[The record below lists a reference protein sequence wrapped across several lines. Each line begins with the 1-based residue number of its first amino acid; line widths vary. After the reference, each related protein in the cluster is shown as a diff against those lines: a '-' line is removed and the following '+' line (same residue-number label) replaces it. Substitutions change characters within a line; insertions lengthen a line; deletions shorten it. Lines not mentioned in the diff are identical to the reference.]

1 MKKALT
7 ILVAMLFVV
16 VAVGAV
22 FAAETTFEG
31 QYKIRAWSSWN
42 FDKKP
47 NHLNSEKGLYTGYF
61 DQRFRLTITHTASEF
76 LKAVVQ
82 IDLVEDTWGQQ
93 RNFRINNSDTGSLV
107 RKAYLEFTLPK
118 VGTFT
123 VGKQPA
129 VLGYGLAFSDT
140 SGYLDGLKWSNKW
153 GPVAVSAMYFKLQ
166 DNVTTTNAEIY
177 NRDTDIWVLDLMIT
191 PNENHA
197 IELFGGY
204 VNAGS
209 GAPIGHNMSY
219 WAGVMFPTD
228 FDNVNVDLGFVGIG
242 YTGEIAD
249 MISLKGEFSYLFGRA
264 DLSNWGTTLWGTAW
278 KDDAWLSG
286 YNLYLDA
293 AYHNDLLKVGVAFV
307 LGSGQTNSGFYAQH
321 INVNYITAD
330 EFVFGNI
337 IASGNG
343 GLNDDFGGGL
353 GFCDDIENLTAVKL
367 YFEIYPTEK
376 LSINAA
382 VIWAKWTEA
391 VGDNYT
397 GPGAAYDHPVNYYAG
412 YAKYD
417 MWYDTSKD
425 LGWEV
430 DLGLNYEIMEGLTYS
445 LAAGVLFPG
454 RSFDYIGDGG
464 THEKWG
470 PIWTVNNNL
479 IYEF

>member
-16 VAVGAV
+16 VAVGAA

-31 QYKIRAWSSWN
+31 QYKVRTWSNWN
-42 FDKKP
+42 FDKRP
-47 NHLNSEKGLYTGYF
+47 DHYSSERGLFTGYF
-61 DQRFRLTITHTASEF
+61 DQRFRLTITHTRSEF

-93 RNFRINNSDTGSLV
+93 RNFRINNSDEGSLV
-107 RKAYLEFTLPK
+107 RKAYIEFTLPK
-118 VGTFT
+118 IGTFT

-140 SGYLDGLKWSNKW
+140 SGYLDGLKWANKW
-153 GPVAVSAMYFKLQ
+153 GPVGVSAMYFKWQ
-166 DNVTTTNAEIY
+166 DNVNLGGGDEVY
-177 NRDTDIWVLDLMIT
+177 NRDSDIWLLDLMIT

-197 IELFGGY
+197 IELFGGWAHIRSGFM
-204 VNAGS
+204 AGHNGGYW
-209 GAPIGHNMSY
+209 GAPGNLDLVH
-219 WAGVMFPTD
+219 A
-228 FDNVNVDLGFVGIG
+228 DLGFVGIG

-249 MISLKGEFSYLFGRA
+249 MITLKGEFSYLFGRA
-264 DLSNWGTTLWGTAW
+264 DLSNWGMN
-278 KDDAWLSG
+278 DDAWVSG

-293 AYHNDLLKVGVAFV
+293 SWHNDLMRVGLAF
-307 LGSGQTNSGFYAQH
+307 LHGSGQTDSGMGAQH
-321 INVNYITAD
+321 YNLNFITAD
-330 EFVFGNI
+330 ELVFSNI

-343 GLNDDFGGGL
+343 GMNDDFGGGL
-353 GFCDDIENLTAVKL
+353 GFCDDVENLTALKL
-367 YFEIYPTEK
+367 YFEVFPMEK

-382 VIWAKWTEA
+382 VIWARWTEP
-391 VGDNYT
+391 VGYDS
-397 GPGAAYDHPVNYYAG
+397 AYDHPVNYYVG
-412 YAKYD
+412 GGTYNPWYA
-417 MWYDTSKD
+417 SSHD

-430 DLGLNYEIMEGLTYS
+430 DLGMSYEIMEGLTYS

-454 RSFDYIGDGG
+454 KSFDYVGDG
-464 THEKWG
+464 HEKWG